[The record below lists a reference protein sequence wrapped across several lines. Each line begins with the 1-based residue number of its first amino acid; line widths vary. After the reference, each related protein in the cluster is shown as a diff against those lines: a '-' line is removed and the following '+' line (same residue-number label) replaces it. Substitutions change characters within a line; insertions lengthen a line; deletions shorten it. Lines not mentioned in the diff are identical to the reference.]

1 MIGFSGSDTKC
12 DYLKSELGF
21 DFAFNYKKVGFWYLG
36 CRIQCDSSSIS
47 PELFDQFSDS
57 KLKSTLGQE
66 FPSLGLL
73 FPAVHRFSWDNSKEK
88 NDFITLFSMIE
99 LFAG

>member
-1 MIGFSGSDTKC
+1 MQNRDFRVSEGPFLGQKTKT
-12 DYLKSELGF
+12 S
-21 DFAFNYKKVGFWYLG
+21 VSRRYLG
-36 CRIQCDSSSIS
+36 CRIQFNTSSIS